1 MKLNFQKKTMLITGK
16 KHLKKDG
23 VLLIRYIFL
32 IKSHDYKHEPRA
44 LDFIV
49 HFIKHYYVAEA
60 AGLQKAAISKM
71 AKNNNYSTT
80 TRTLDALCTYFD
92 CKIEDLITYQHQS
105 L

>member
-1 MKLNFQKKTMLITGK
+1 MVIYHIKELI
-16 KHLKKDG
+16 DA
-23 VLLIRYIFL
+23 
-32 IKSHDYKHEPRA
+32 KSAKEGRKISMA
-44 LDFIV
+44 E
-49 HFIKHYYVAEA
+49 VAEA